1 MYQLITINASVFSI
15 AFLLSWNFLQKGLFS
30 EQDLSRARFNQ
41 GIFSFTFSFCV
52 LMLLFFLE
60 EVEQIF
66 DTATSQWIWN
76 VVFLVMDIILLII
89 IPLAVIKD
97 LCCSTV
103 PRQKRQ
109 RKNFIVS
116 ALACAC
122 FGIIFIV
129 DAFIFKTYIE
139 PKGSFMSSLFN
150 PKGQDKSEM
159 IDE

>member
-1 MYQLITINASVFSI
+1 M
-15 AFLLSWNFLQKGLFS
+15 
-30 EQDLSRARFNQ
+30 
-41 GIFSFTFSFCV
+41 
-52 LMLLFFLE
+52 
-60 EVEQIF
+60 
-66 DTATSQWIWN
+66 
-76 VVFLVMDIILLII
+76 FLVMDIILLII

-103 PRQKRQ
+103 PRKKRQ

-116 ALACAC
+116 VLACAC

-129 DAFIFKTYIE
+129 DALIYKTYIE

-159 IDE
+159 IDEQLVDEPNEAE

>member
-1 MYQLITINASVFSI
+1 MYQLISANASVFSV
-15 AFLLSWNFLQKGLFS
+15 AFLLSWNFLQRGLFS
-30 EQDLSRARFNQ
+30 EQDLSTARINQ

-66 DTATSQWIWN
+66 DAETSKWIWN
-76 VVFLVMDIILLII
+76 GVFLVMDIILLAI
-89 IPLAVIKD
+89 IPLAVVKD
-97 LCCSTV
+97 LCCNSV

-116 ALACAC
+116 LFACAC
-122 FGIIFIV
+122 FGVIFII

-139 PKGSFMSSLFN
+139 PKGNFMSSWF
-150 PKGQDKSEM
+150 S
-159 IDE
+159 